1 MNTNDVF
8 YSLVIFI
15 GFVTLFIMSIMETRR
30 KRVRDNWSQMKCNP
44 SVMLFANYYKEDVS
58 TVQNFNECMSEMKT
72 SSLFDVLGPVND
84 MFSSLSD
91 FGGSMQSEITSGI
104 KSFLNSFV
112 SIVNDTFSVFFILM
126 TNMTAGVYKILANM
140 RDTTERT
147 IAVNELLKVMIDQQ
161 RLQLN
166 AVAYYKDLMNKN
178 LIFHVICN

>member
-15 GFVTLFIMSIMETRR
+15 GFASLFIMSIMETRR

-44 SVMLFANYYKEDVS
+44 SVMLFANYYKEDVN

-91 FGGSMQSEITSGI
+91 FGGSMQSEISGI
-104 KSFLNSFV
+104 KSFLNNFV
-112 SIVNDTFSVFFILM
+112 SIVNDTFSVFFIVM

-161 RLQLN
+161 RAYIN
-166 AVAYYKDLMNKN
+166 AVLHYKNPSE
-178 LIFHVICN
+178 